1 MRKFWYSLGTIQ
13 MISCRARLV
22 TMDET
27 QLYHYDPEKK
37 QQSIQWRHSGSSRPK
52 KIPSAKIR
60 WKSSRLDF
68 FWDQDGI
75 PLTDYLPKDK
85 TINAEYYSSLLVQ
98 LKDIL
103 KEKRRGK
110 FIKGVLFFHDN
121 APTHRGL
128 ATLKKLAYLAFQ
140 FLDHPPYSTDLA
152 PSDYRLFLD

>member
-1 MRKFWYSLGTIQ
+1 MTRRQSN
-13 MISCRARLV
+13 
-22 TMDET
+22 
-27 QLYHYDPEKK
+27 K
-37 QQSIQWRHSGSSRPK
+37 QWSGGIAVHPAPPQ
-52 KIPSAKIR
+52 KIRSAKIR

-110 FIKGVLFFHDN
+110 FIKGVLLLLLVIS
-121 APTHRGL
+121 G
-128 ATLKKLAYLAFQ
+128 
-140 FLDHPPYSTDLA
+140 
-152 PSDYRLFLD
+152 RLNGAGCLM

>member
-1 MRKFWYSLGTIQ
+1 MSWSWKTAGFRLNQYLSNWASHVSGLGPSFIKIWACGSSPRSGSRNVWTRIKKGQWCNCMRKFWYSLGTIQ

-68 FWDQDGI
+68 FGI
-75 PLTDYLPKDK
+75 KTASSSFIIFQRAKLSTRIITYLCWCK
-85 TINAEYYSSLLVQ
+85 
-98 LKDIL
+98 
-103 KEKRRGK
+103 
-110 FIKGVLFFHDN
+110 
-121 APTHRGL
+121 
-128 ATLKKLAYLAFQ
+128 
-140 FLDHPPYSTDLA
+140 
-152 PSDYRLFLD
+152 